1 VTTFPR
7 FAVLVLASVALAAP
21 ALAQIPPMLSE
32 FQVNVQTYYYQE
44 CNGVAI
50 DKVGRFVVAWSGYD
64 ETVQGDLAFGRLY
77 DQSGSPETGEFPF
90 GPPNGL
96 AGGDVPTG
104 FAGQSEATVA
114 KDASGRFV
122 AVWQEGAD
130 VFARRFDAD
139 ATPLGDAFQVNES
152 TSYADSPQV
161 DSDDSGNFVI
171 VWTATGTTDEVAARV
186 FNSHGAP
193 VTGEFVVNAYTTDTQ
208 DAGGVAMYGGGF
220 VVSWGGEGAGGP
232 GIFARIFDAAGA
244 PLGGDFK
251 VNEGFLLTAV
261 SQSDVAMDAIGS
273 FVVVWP
279 GFVAPSS
286 EGIFARRYN
295 PAGFPLSGDLP
306 VSEAANDSQGG
317 AHVKSD
323 HAGNFIVAWTH
334 QAGDGDGSGIVAR
347 RYNRFGQPVTPAF
360 VVNEGTDD
368 DQYHANVALNDAG
381 DFVVTWSS
389 PDDSYYGVFGRR
401 SGVGASSPITVAP
414 VTLGDAN
421 APVGNLSSVI
431 EPGESVR
438 LETAWVNHTGST
450 VAVSGTATGVNGPA
464 GTNVSVTLD
473 DALADYGM
481 ITADS
486 IGPCNGTG
494 DCYEITVSDPAVR
507 TAGQHWDAQLHE
519 TLSVGV
525 PHTWVLHIG
534 ESFPDVPTDNIFY
547 AFIETLFHNGV
558 TGGCAGGGYCPTNP
572 VTRAQ
577 MAVFLLKARFGSAHI
592 PPPCT
597 GTVFTDVPCTGG
609 PFDPWIEELAS
620 LGITGGC
627 GGGLYCPANTV
638 TRQQMAVFLLKALE
652 GSAYVP
658 PACTGIFD
666 DVPCTPGT
674 GFSDWIEELFDRGI
688 TGGCSVTPPLYCPT
702 NPNNRGQMAAFLTKM
717 FQLVLY
723 GG

>member
-1 VTTFPR
+1 
-7 FAVLVLASVALAAP
+7 VLAGFALVSSVP
-21 ALAQIPPMLSE
+21 AQIPPMLSE
-32 FQVNVQTYYYQE
+32 FQVNEQTYYYQE

-64 ETVQGDLAFGRLY
+64 ETIESDLAFGRLY
-77 DQSGSPETGEFPF
+77 DQSGAPETGEFPF

-96 AGGDVPTG
+96 VGREVPRG
-104 FAGQSEATVA
+104 LENQSEATVA

-122 AVWQEGAD
+122 AVWQWG
-130 VFARRFDAD
+130 VNVYARRFDVD
-139 ATPLGDAFQVNES
+139 GTPLGDAFPVNTS
-152 TSYADSPQV
+152 TLAADSPQV

-171 VWTATGTTDEVAARV
+171 VWTATGTSDEVAARL
-186 FNSHGAP
+186 FDSHGAP
-193 VTGEFVVNAYTTDTQ
+193 VTDEFVVNAFTTDTQ
-208 DAGGVAMYGGGF
+208 DAGGVAMYAGGF
-220 VVSWGGEGAGGP
+220 VVTWGGEGQGGA
-232 GIFARIFDAAGA
+232 GIFARIFNAGGT

-251 VNEGFLLTAV
+251 VNEGFLLNAV
-261 SQSDVAMDAIGS
+261 ASSDVAMNALGE
-273 FVVVWP
+273 FVVVWG
-279 GFVAPSS
+279 GFVSPGD
-286 EGIFARRYN
+286 EGVFARRYN
-295 PAGFPLSGDLP
+295 VAAFPLSGEFP
-306 VSEAANDSQGG
+306 VSEAANDQQGG

-334 QAGDGDGSGIVAR
+334 QDADGDGAGVVAR
-347 RYNRFGQPVTPAF
+347 RYDRFGQPATPPF

-389 PDDSYYGVFGRR
+389 PDASYYGVFGRR
-401 SGVGASSPITVAP
+401 SALSAAAPIPVATVP
-414 VTLGDAN
+414 L
-421 APVGNLSSVI
+421 GNLSSVI

-438 LETAWVNHTGST
+438 IETAWVNLSDSSIA
-450 VAVSGTATGVNGPA
+450 VAGTATGVSGPA
-464 GTNVSVTLD
+464 WASVTLD
-473 DALADYGM
+473 DATADYGT
-481 ITADS
+481 IQPVSTS
-486 IGPCNGTG
+486 NCNSTG

-507 TAGQHWDAQLHE
+507 LDFHWDVQLHE

-525 PHTWVLHIG
+525 PHTWVLHVG
-534 ESFPDVPTDNIFY
+534 ESFSDVPTDHLFY

-558 TGGCAGGGYCPTNP
+558 TGGCFGGYCPANP

-577 MAVFLLKARFGSAHI
+577 MAVFLLKAKFGQAHV

-597 GTVFTDVPCTGG
+597 GTVFTDVPCTGNV
-609 PFDPWIEELAS
+609 FDPWIEELAG

-627 GGGLYCPANTV
+627 GGGLYCLNNTV
-638 TRQQMAVFLLKALE
+638 TRQQMAVFLLKAVE
-652 GSAYVP
+652 GSTYLP
-658 PACTGIFD
+658 PACTQVFD

-717 FQLVLY
+717 FGLVLY